1 MAEGAAREVGDLL
14 GTGVWMIVVRRASYV
29 DSWRFARARA
39 RLLRAAAVMDFER
52 GEGKLFNCW

>member
-39 RLLRAAAVMDFER
+39 AAACSS
-52 GEGKLFNCW
+52 GYGL